1 MDDTGSAPFRSKNE
15 GLEDVVS
22 FNSIEVIE
30 SLPSDQ
36 LQTGTN
42 LYEAVIRPLAYPLDP
57 PVFVRHHSIRTTD
70 GLHDLLREIS
80 AEAVA
85 KHRSPI
91 LHFEAHGNADG
102 LPFEAATLVRT
113 LLLGRRRRAPGRRQA
128 DRLVGAALS
137 RPSGLL
143 AMTDRRPY
151 SEQQLRRQTTRDA
164 LTGGCERC

>member
-57 PVFVRHHSIRTTD
+57 PVFVRHHSIRTAD

-102 LPFEAATLVRT
+102 LLFEAATLDEVWPRQT
-113 LLLGRRRRAPGRRQA
+113 SYGPYYWVDDDALQDDVKPIDSLGRR
-128 DRLVGAALS
+128 
-137 RPSGLL
+137 
-143 AMTDRRPY
+143 
-151 SEQQLRRQTTRDA
+151 
-164 LTGGCERC
+164 